1 MNEDLN
7 FETYLYISQKKL
19 IISVQNDLNKK
30 VFEKDLILDQNEK
43 QSVFDKLDNFL
54 YKNIF
59 EIEKKIKFFVKKISV
74 ILDLD
79 EFLSVEIS
87 IKKRN
92 YENKINL
99 TSLNHMLNDIK
110 DYCKE
115 TIGENK
121 IVHIIISNYKVDNR
135 DFASLPLNINCK
147 SFSIDVN
154 FLCIP
159 QNIIKNLEIILKKYH
174 ISLGEILSAQ
184 YISEFSNEEK
194 TDLFIMAKKILEG
207 HNPNEVLMVN
217 KTYQNRGFFEKFF
230 NFFS

>member
-7 FETYLYISQKKL
+7 FETYLSLSPKKL

-54 YKNIF
+54 NKNIF

-154 FLCIP
+154 FLCIS